1 MYSYRFHSRHVH
13 TFSSPLPDIISRSHS
28 GESLITGANTF
39 STHPNFSITQLL
51 VRGALEIH
59 CVSVRRRPAGSRSLP
74 SGPKLICCGQIV
86 FSGVNASCCLDA
98 ALPDVR
104 HLYLSQQPQTS
115 AGLTA
120 GGERS
125 LPGNFTPTLPHV
137 FLPLASFL
145 HASFMGCFFK
155 LLNPHFA
162 YQNMEAK
169 CMCIPGMGGGALS
182 CLFFRSSGPFQRKK
196 KVINTG
202 CV

>member
-86 FSGVNASCCLDA
+86 FSGVKCELLSGCRAPRCETPLFVSATPDICRPHSWGREVITGQFHPYAPPCLSSISKLPSC
-98 ALPDVR
+98 
-104 HLYLSQQPQTS
+104 
-115 AGLTA
+115 
-120 GGERS
+120 
-125 LPGNFTPTLPHV
+125 
-137 FLPLASFL
+137 FL
-145 HASFMGCFFK
+145 HG
-155 LLNPHFA
+155 
-162 YQNMEAK
+162 
-169 CMCIPGMGGGALS
+169 
-182 CLFFRSSGPFQRKK
+182 LFF
-196 KVINTG
+196 
-202 CV
+202 